1 MAFQI
6 GAGFAY
12 KGGDPVNLRYLVLC
26 TFGIGLMAFLLTDTG
41 GWAQTSLAAP
51 LTVITGY
58 EGYVLRKPLTEFA
71 TADLG
76 DETNEN
82 RPDIRAFLSNVSMP
96 LNNREYQAG
105 RRLTF
110 LHDRLGEILFTW
122 VIFFMPDPH
131 EFLENAEWLRKKVI
145 ATYDRA
151 LVVMDQPLTW
161 TDIVNRT
168 ERPTLI
174 LKDAQHNYL
183 RIDVSSRLAIMLRHA
198 TEEMGGR

>member
-1 MAFQI
+1 M
-6 GAGFAY
+6 
-12 KGGDPVNLRYLVLC
+12 PVNPRYFVLC
-26 TFGIGLMAFLLTDTG
+26 TFGIGLVAFLLMDTG
-41 GWAQTSLAAP
+41 GWAQTPPAAP
-51 LTVITGY
+51 LTEITGY

-71 TADLG
+71 AADLG
-76 DETNEN
+76 EETTEN
-82 RPDIRAFLSNVSMP
+82 KPDIRAFLSNVSMP
-96 LNNREYQAG
+96 LNNRAYQAG

-110 LHDRLGEILFTW
+110 LHDRLGEIIFTW

-151 LVVMDQPLTW
+151 LVVTDQPLTW

-174 LKDAQHNYL
+174 LRDVQHNYL
-183 RIDVSSRLAIMLRHA
+183 RIDVSSRLAIMLRYT
-198 TEEMGGR
+198 TEEMRGR